1 MMLTFNRTLGKEIE
15 LGRRPK
21 RWSCDRLSLGN
32 RNKINRRIFM
42 TRLVEFTSEEGT
54 IYIEVDEKLPLPKPK
69 PEDEL
74 ISLTD
79 EIAVKAAQSFEDAL
93 NGIKPVANAIINKV
107 KSLNE
112 PADQVE
118 VKFGIKMTVGLGA
131 IIASGSADVNYE
143 ITLKWDNKEK
153 NKQSSTQ

>member
-1 MMLTFNRTLGKEIE
+1 
-15 LGRRPK
+15 
-21 RWSCDRLSLGN
+21 
-32 RNKINRRIFM
+32 M

-79 EIAVKAAQSFEDAL
+79 EIAVKAAQSFEDVL

-107 KSLNE
+107 KSFNE
-112 PADQVE
+112 REHLTYAMSINACSRQQLENLLLDH
-118 VKFGIKMTVGLGA
+118 
-131 IIASGSADVNYE
+131 
-143 ITLKWDNKEK
+143 KEK
-153 NKQSSTQ
+153 

>member
-1 MMLTFNRTLGKEIE
+1 MRL
-15 LGRRPK
+15 K
-21 RWSCDRLSLGN
+21 RWSCDRLSLDN

-42 TRLVEFTSEEGT
+42 SPLVEFTSEEGT

>member
-1 MMLTFNRTLGKEIE
+1 MA
-15 LGRRPK
+15 
-21 RWSCDRLSLGN
+21 
-32 RNKINRRIFM
+32 
-42 TRLVEFTSEEGT
+42 RLVEFTSDEGT

-74 ISLTD
+74 ISIGD
-79 EIAVKAAQSFEDAL
+79 EIAAKATETFENAL

-112 PADQVE
+112 PADAVE
-118 VKFGIKMTVGLGA
+118 VKFGIKMSVGLGA
-131 IIASGSADVNYE
+131 IMASGSGDVNYE

-153 NKQSSTQ
+153 NKQLSTPSGLREE

>member
-1 MMLTFNRTLGKEIE
+1 MN
-15 LGRRPK
+15 
-21 RWSCDRLSLGN
+21 
-32 RNKINRRIFM
+32 
-42 TRLVEFTSEEGT
+42 RLVEFTSDEGT

-74 ISLTD
+74 ISRTD

>member
-1 MMLTFNRTLGKEIE
+1 
-15 LGRRPK
+15 
-21 RWSCDRLSLGN
+21 
-32 RNKINRRIFM
+32 M

-54 IYIEVDEKLPLPKPK
+54 IYIEVDEKLPKPK

>member
-1 MMLTFNRTLGKEIE
+1 
-15 LGRRPK
+15 
-21 RWSCDRLSLGN
+21 
-32 RNKINRRIFM
+32 M
-42 TRLVEFTSEEGT
+42 TRLVEFTSDEGT

-74 ISLTD
+74 ISRTD
-79 EIAVKAAQSFEDAL
+79 QIAVKATQSFEDAL

-131 IIASGSADVNYE
+131 IIASGSVDVNYE

-153 NKQSSTQ
+153 NNQKTVSGE

>member
-1 MMLTFNRTLGKEIE
+1 M
-15 LGRRPK
+15 
-21 RWSCDRLSLGN
+21 
-32 RNKINRRIFM
+32 
-42 TRLVEFTSEEGT
+42 
-54 IYIEVDEKLPLPKPK
+54 DEKLPSPKRK

-74 ISLTD
+74 ISITD

-107 KSLNE
+107 KSFNE